1 MNWQEQTLRY
11 YNEGPKA
18 FAAGTVSADMSEARG
33 RFAAHLPRKARILD
47 FGCGSGRDTKAFLE
61 AGYDVEATDGSE
73 ELCALASAY
82 TGTRVKRMLFQELD
96 AVGRYDGIWA
106 CASLLH
112 LPKTELKDVLTRV
125 AKALRPEGVL
135 YASFKY
141 GTFEGIR
148 DGRYFTCFTE
158 ETLKD
163 FWESVKDMPIFDLWI
178 THDMRPG
185 REKEKWMNILARRA

>member
-11 YNEGPKA
+11 YNQEPKD

-33 RFAAHLPRKARILD
+33 RFAAHLPRNGRILD

-61 AGYDVEATDGSE
+61 AGYDVEAADGSE

-82 TGTRVKRMLFQELD
+82 TGTRVKRMLFQELED
-96 AVGRYDGIWA
+96 VGRYDGIWA

-112 LPKTELKDVLTRV
+112 LPKMELKDVLRRA
-125 AKALRPEGVL
+125 AKTLRPEGVL

-163 FWESVKDMPIFDLWI
+163 FWQETVPLRIFDLWI
-178 THDMRPG
+178 TEDVRPE
-185 REKEKWMNILARRA
+185 REEQWINLLARVD